1 MKIIRSC
8 FKDIRRAATLDH
20 ENLRLPFLTQKT
32 EIMESY
38 LHGFLRFLKNFKCN
52 ARKDNLRILHSA
64 GDVACAYLP
73 SVAVWSLS
81 RAWSRGKRLFAG
93 GNERKTIADSH
104 IHPLENRG
112 IVLQPALHRLDRLS
126 SGARGY
132 YININ

>member
-38 LHGFLRFLKNFKCN
+38 LHGFLRFFKNFKCN

-64 GDVACAYLP
+64 GDVACTYLH
-73 SVAVWSLS
+73 SVAVFS
-81 RAWSRGKRLFAG
+81 KRLFAG

-112 IVLQPALHRLDRLS
+112 IVLQPAFHRLDRLS
-126 SGARGY
+126 CGARGY